1 MDRVL
6 VYARHSDLDAA
17 LERVSEVHRDAEV
30 VPRNAGAYA
39 EGQTEPADLVLVDA
53 QFPAVYEDYEQSGRE
68 VELFNL
74 DGRATP
80 DPEPEQDE
88 GEEESTDADVP
99 DEDEVPGLFRDQF
112 ASPTAYE
119 AAQGSGLEPP
129 HFDGV
134 EPAGKTGYTTAQV
147 RELAGEQ

>member
-1 MDRVL
+1 MPVL
-6 VYARHSDLDAA
+6 VYARPDDLPEATEAAEEDRPDAA
-17 LERVSEVHRDAEV
+17 VLG
-30 VPRNAGAYA
+30 RNAVAHA
-39 EGQTEPADLVLVDA
+39 EGQLEDADLVLVDDR
-53 QFPAVYEDYEQSGRE
+53 FPAVYEDYEQSGRE

-88 GEEESTDADVP
+88 GEGESTDADVP

-119 AAQGSGLEPP
+119 EAQEAGLEPP